1 MFTNKNNQILSLQ
14 VQSTQFIGKALH
26 TFAEITSTNEYA
38 KQCIAKNEPLH
49 GTVILADYQSKGRGQ
64 ASNRWQSAAGKNI
77 LASIIFRPK
86 LVNVNEQFIM
96 NKFISVAIAETVEKL
111 CNEKVAIKWPNDIL
125 IDGQKLCGLLIE
137 NILRKQNIEYSI
149 VGIGL
154 NVNQVAFAEQPNAT
168 SLKLVL
174 GTDVDRMDFLEQ
186 LFLRIEF
193 WIDEFNQTKFGNIK
207 RAYFS
212 RLYQYQEKANYKVK
226 DDVVRGEIMGV
237 TNQGQLQVLINNK
250 IELFANKEIVFL

>member
-1 MFTNKNNQILSLQ
+1 M
-14 VQSTQFIGKALH
+14 
-26 TFAEITSTNEYA
+26 
-38 KQCIAKNEPLH
+38 
-49 GTVILADYQSKGRGQ
+49 
-64 ASNRWQSAAGKNI
+64 
-77 LASIIFRPK
+77 
-86 LVNVNEQFIM
+86 
-96 NKFISVAIAETVEKL
+96 
-111 CNEKVAIKWPNDIL
+111 
-125 IDGQKLCGLLIE
+125 
-137 NILRKQNIEYSI
+137 
-149 VGIGL
+149 
-154 NVNQVAFAEQPNAT
+154 NQVAFAEQPNAT

-193 WIDEFNQTKFGNIK
+193 WIDEFNQAKFGNIK